1 MQQEVLKA
9 TKSRVFKIQH
19 NFFKDYFIPAVITEW
34 NNLDINIRNYFPMS
48 VFKKKLLK
56 FIRPEPNFTHNI
68 HDYQRI
74 KITYEIVAWIQSLK
88 WMQVCQ
94 DCVSTMYTCS
104 QDIETTTHFLYH
116 CPNHYARKMLIHRNI
131 WG

>member
-1 MQQEVLKA
+1 MLQEVLKA
-9 TKSRVFKIQH
+9 TKSRV
-19 NFFKDYFIPAVITEW
+19 
-34 NNLDINIRNYFPMS
+34 LRSDIIFSKN

-88 WMQVCQ
+88 
-94 DCVSTMYTCS
+94 
-104 QDIETTTHFLYH
+104 
-116 CPNHYARKMLIHRNI
+116 
-131 WG
+131 

>member
-1 MQQEVLKA
+1 MLQEVLKA

-19 NFFKDYFIPAVITEW
+19 NFFKDYFIPGVITEW
-34 NNLDINIRNYFPMS
+34 NNLDINIRNYFPMN

-88 WMQVCQ
+88 
-94 DCVSTMYTCS
+94 
-104 QDIETTTHFLYH
+104 
-116 CPNHYARKMLIHRNI
+116 
-131 WG
+131 